1 MEDETSKAC
10 LTSDPL
16 PRAIDLC
23 ADPCGL
29 GAPLYWLQC
38 CSTQPGRVMDQ
49 PQPEPARIPGSV
61 GTLPIFGVPVRFH
74 FTFVLLLIFLLSIGV
89 GERQSSGST
98 VLYIL
103 ALFASVL
110 LHELGHTLIARR
122 YGIRTIEIVMF
133 PIGGVSRPERQPKPS
148 QELWISLAGPTVN
161 LLIAAALMAWMTAQ
175 QGWVALE
182 TLREPTDANLA
193 ERIAFGNLALFLF
206 NLLPAYPMDG
216 GRILRSVLALS
227 RPIEEATRI
236 AAGAGQGLAI
246 LIGLAGLL
254 WGNFM
259 LMFVAL
265 FVYLG
270 AFQEGVAAR
279 GRLFTSGYPVRAAMI
294 TDFRILTHGQSIR
307 DAGNL
312 LVSTSLHDFPVM
324 HGDTVIGI
332 LTRSALVHAMLTQGP
347 DAYVSGAMTRDFTRV
362 SPDMPLTEALP
373 KLSTPGACV
382 LVMDA
387 EDRLVGIL
395 NSEHLSQFILLR
407 QVSAAQEKL
416 HKE

>member
-1 MEDETSKAC
+1 V
-10 LTSDPL
+10 
-16 PRAIDLC
+16 
-23 ADPCGL
+23 
-29 GAPLYWLQC
+29 APQA
-38 CSTQPGRVMDQ
+38 Q
-49 PQPEPARIPGSV
+49 PQPERIPGSI

-74 FTFVLLLIFLLSIGV
+74 FTFVLLLIFLVFIGI
-89 GERQSSGST
+89 GDRQSGAST
-98 VLYIL
+98 ALYIV
-103 ALFASVL
+103 AIFASVL
-110 LHELGHTLIARR
+110 LHELGHTLVARR

-133 PIGGVSRPERQPKPS
+133 PIGGISRPERQPKPS
-148 QELWISLAGPTVN
+148 EELWISLAGPTVN

-254 WGNFM
+254 WGNFV

-270 AFQEGVAAR
+270 ALQEGIAAK
-279 GRLFTSGYPVRAAMI
+279 GRIFTSGYPVSAAMI
-294 TDFRILTHGQSIR
+294 TDLRTLTHGQTIR

-312 LVSTSLHDFPVM
+312 LLSTSQHDFPVM
-324 HGDTVIGI
+324 HGETVIGV
-332 LTRSALVHAMLTQGP
+332 LTRSALVNAMLTQGP
-347 DAYVSGAMTRDFTRV
+347 DAYVSAAMSRDFTRV
-362 SPDMPLTEALP
+362 SPDMPLTDALP
-373 KLSTPGACV
+373 MLSGASTCV
-382 LVMDA
+382 LVMDGD
-387 EDRLVGIL
+387 DRLVGML
-395 NSEHLSQFILLR
+395 TSEHLSQFILLR
-407 QVSAAQEKL
+407 QVSAAQEKM

>member
-1 MEDETSKAC
+1 M
-10 LTSDPL
+10 
-16 PRAIDLC
+16 
-23 ADPCGL
+23 
-29 GAPLYWLQC
+29 
-38 CSTQPGRVMDQ
+38 QPDRVSN
-49 PQPEPARIPGSV
+49 EPARIPGSV
-61 GTLPIFGVPVRFH
+61 GTIPIFGVPVRFH

-89 GERQSSGST
+89 GDRQSGVST
-98 VLYIL
+98 ALYIV

-133 PIGGVSRPERQPKPS
+133 PIGGISRPERQPKPS
-148 QELWISLAGPTVN
+148 EELWISLAGPMVN
-161 LLIAAALMAWMTAQ
+161 LLIAVALMAWMTAQ
-175 QGWVALE
+175 QGWVAVE

-193 ERIAFGNLALFLF
+193 ERIAFGNLALVLF

-227 RPIEEATRI
+227 RPVEEATRI

-259 LMFVAL
+259 MMFVAL

-270 AFQEGVAAR
+270 AFQEGIAAK
-279 GRLFTSGYPVRAAMI
+279 GRIFTSGYPVRAAMI
-294 TDFRILTHGQSIR
+294 SDLRTLTHGQTIR

-312 LVSTSLHDFPVM
+312 LLATSQHDFPVM
-324 HGDTVIGI
+324 HGDSVIGI
-332 LTRSALVHAMLTQGP
+332 LTRSALVNAMLTQGP
-347 DAYVSGAMTRDFTRV
+347 DAYVSGAMSRDFTRV
-362 SPDMPLTEALP
+362 SPDMPLTDALP
-373 KLSTPGACV
+373 KLSSPGACV
-382 LVMDA
+382 LVMDG
-387 EDRLVGIL
+387 EDRLVGML

-416 HKE
+416 HRA